1 MFFALGLSTLLFLS
15 AVDVSAQ
22 VNETKEEVKQEKKE
36 LREEKKKEEA
46 IKEAQTNLAN
56 IETLN
61 FSFYPN
67 TVEPEFGVTNPITG
81 LGDYYLTVDKKNF
94 YVNLPYVGRF
104 FTNPMNPES
113 STVNLTCSE
122 FLYAVHST
130 DGINIQVTIL
140 PADNVITK
148 LMNEGIRFVFNLNKN
163 TGYAKLVVTSDDR
176 QEMTYTGL
184 FN

>member
-1 MFFALGLSTLLFLS
+1 MKKKLFTLGLFSLLFLLS
-15 AVDVSAQ
+15 VNVSAQ
-22 VNETKEEVKQEKKE
+22 AVETKQEKKE
-36 LREEKKKEEA
+36 QKEEKKKQEE
-46 IKEAQTNLAN
+46 IKQAQANLAN

-67 TVEPEFGVTNPITG
+67 TIEPEFGVTQPITG

-94 YVNLPYVGRF
+94 YVNLPYIGRF
-104 FTNPMNPES
+104 FTNPMDPES
-113 STVNLTCSE
+113 ATVNLSCSE

-148 LMNEGIRFVFNLNKN
+148 LMNEGIRFVFNMNKN

>member
-1 MFFALGLSTLLFLS
+1 MKKQISILGILSVLCFFVLDLS
-15 AVDVSAQ
+15 AQTV
-22 VNETKEEVKQEKKE
+22 ETKQEKKE

-46 IKEAQTNLAN
+46 VKQAQSNLAN

-67 TVEPEFGVTNPITG
+67 TIEPEFGMTNPITG
-81 LGDYYLTVDKKNF
+81 LGDYYLTVDKTNL
-94 YVNLPYVGRF
+94 YVNLPYLGRF
-104 FTNPMNPES
+104 FSNPMDPERA
-113 STVNLTCSE
+113 TVNLTCSE